1 MHLQRT
7 VGILLAS
14 YSLYLA
20 IRLITQIDMLW
31 VTTEEFAYPSDPF
44 WYFLGLLSFNVVT
57 IAAVLALGIYLVRSS
72 DLALKILVPLSVLL
86 VLSGGIVGLLLVV
99 SVFVVIYYQ
108 RCKVSEI

>member
-7 VGILLAS
+7 VGILLVI

-31 VTTEEFAYPSDPF
+31 LTTEDFAYPSDPF

-57 IAAVLALGIYLVRSS
+57 ITAVLALGVYLIRSS
-72 DLALKILVPLSVLL
+72 DLALKILLPLSVLS
-86 VLSGGIVGLLLVV
+86 VLSVGFVGLLLVV
-99 SVFVVIYYQ
+99 SVFVVMYYQ
-108 RCKVSEI
+108 RYKVREV